1 MIEAHR
7 FGFSHRGTGRRQ
19 LQDVTCEIPAGS
31 RVAVM
36 GATGAGKSTLTMAL
50 NGLVPHHHPGDL
62 YGQLRVAGM
71 ATHEASLPQLVRITG
86 LVSQDPQAQVM
97 ERLVLDDAAAGPANL
112 GLPRDEVV
120 SRARRALAAVG
131 LADLACRETTTLSG
145 GQLQRLAI
153 AGVLAMEPQLL
164 VLDEPA
170 SALDPEGAAAVRS
183 IIRTLSDAGNT
194 IVLVEHDPDAV
205 ATWADLLLVLAGG
218 RVSYFG
224 PPGPFLR
231 DAERMAAAGLRP
243 AAGPRPRSPQ
253 APRSTPPQASTR
265 TPVLETIALT
275 HRYPSGA
282 LALDS
287 VDLAIYRGEFVALL
301 GGNGAGKSTL
311 ARHFTGLLSPTSG
324 TVRVGGSDAG
334 GRDTGDLAGEVGF
347 VFQNPDHQIFA
358 NTVFDE
364 AAFGL
369 RNTNVSQEQV
379 AERVGQVLSQ
389 VGLGDA
395 AGTHPLRLSRA
406 ERQRLAVASVLVRDP
421 GILILDEPTTGQDW
435 RDTQA
440 LMELV
445 SGLHRAGATVVLITH
460 DLQLA
465 ARYATRAV
473 VLDEGRL
480 ALDIPMTRLFD
491 DEARLAELHLAPTGP
506 PGSQAPAPDPG
517 EPPEPT
523 GEPTLAQGRA
533 SLLSRADVRSKLLAL
548 AAAVAATLLASDPLA
563 NLILAAVT
571 AGAVVTAGGSSVEG
585 GSSGSGADG
594 LRRLRGLLAPLL
606 PVLFLVFAFAVLA
619 PPPGADPDVVAR
631 LWPGALPVTAGG
643 LRHAANLVLRLVAMV
658 CGSAAVLASTPTE
671 QFTTLMRTLRLPNA
685 LVFMCTTALRFV
697 PTLRQRARQITDAQQ
712 VRGAR
717 ISSGGLVRRIKA
729 HATVMIPLLTSGIR
743 MSEDLAAAMV
753 SRGYGITRHP
763 TRLHDLSWSWRDT
776 LLAAAAIAL
785 LAVPLVTG

>member
-1 MIEAHR
+1 MIEARR

-36 GATGAGKSTLTMAL
+36 GATGAGKSTLAMAL

-97 ERLVLDDAAAGPANL
+97 ERLVLDDAAAGPATR
-112 GLPRDEVV
+112 GRPRAVGV
-120 SRARRALAAVG
+120 ARARRARAGGGGAAR
-131 LADLACRETTTLSG
+131 ACRETTTLSG

-153 AGVLAMEPQLL
+153 AGILAMEPQLL

-170 SALDPEGAAAVRS
+170 SALDPEGAAAVRG
-183 IIRTLSDAGNT
+183 IIRSLSDAGHT
-194 IVLVEHDPDAV
+194 IVLIEHDPDAV
-205 ATWADLLLVLAGG
+205 AAWADLLLVLAGG
-218 RVSYFG
+218 RVSYLG
-224 PPGPFLR
+224 PPAPFLR
-231 DAERMAAAGLRP
+231 DAGRMAAAGLRP
-243 AAGPRPRSPQ
+243 VTDPRPPSPQ
-253 APRSTPPQASTR
+253 APRSTPPQTSTR
-265 TPVLETIALT
+265 TPALETIALT
-275 HRYPSGA
+275 HRYPSGS
-282 LALDS
+282 LALDG
-287 VDLAIYRGEFVALL
+287 VDLTIYRGEFIALL

-324 TVRVGGSDAG
+324 MVRVSGSDAG
-334 GRDTGDLAGEVGF
+334 GRDAGDLAGEVGF

-406 ERQRLAVASVLVRDP
+406 ERQRLAVASVLVRNP

-445 SGLHRAGATVVLITH
+445 SGLHRTGATVVLITH

-517 EPPEPT
+517 EPPETTGKPT
-523 GEPTLAQGRA
+523 RPQGRA

-548 AAAVAATLLASDPLA
+548 AAVVAATLLTLDPLA
-563 NLILAAVT
+563 NLVLAAVT
-571 AGAVVTAGGSSVEG
+571 AGALVSSGGSSVGG
-585 GSSGSGADG
+585 GSGTNG
-594 LRRLRGLLAPLL
+594 LRQLRGLLAPLL
-606 PVLFLVFAFAVLA
+606 PVLFLVFAFAIFT
-619 PPPGADPDVVAR
+619 PPPGSDPDVVAR

-658 CGSAAVLASTPTE
+658 CGSAVLASTPTE

-685 LVFMCTTALRFV
+685 LVFMCATALRFV
-697 PTLRQRARQITDAQQ
+697 PTLRQRARQIIDAQQ

-776 LLAAAAIAL
+776 LLATAAIAL